1 MPQPLNQVPTTP
13 PPSEEY
19 LVFLIIQNSGA
30 NNVSIPANK
39 ERLEFR
45 LASYYKEKQQNQST
59 TVTATVRVMVVEV
72 SRWQT
77 VESPVVYIRWN
88 TWISYIRNADWKE
101 CVWSLEC
108 FFFKRY
114 PLFRPHTLR
123 LNWRVY
129 HIFCGL
135 SSSFLFCKTSSS
147 KAPLFHI
154 FLFMA
159 TKRATFFNFRIFQI
173 ENATST
179 VSFTWK
185 LETSHFV
192 LFLLLFFLF
201 SSLLSLIML

>member
-88 TWISYIRNADWKE
+88 TWISCIRNADWKE

-108 FFFKRY
+108 FFLNATHYSGRTRY
-114 PLFRPHTLR
+114 GLIGESII
-123 LNWRVY
+123 
-129 HIFCGL
+129 IFCGL

-154 FLFMA
+154 FLFIA

-201 SSLLSLIML
+201 SSLRSLIML